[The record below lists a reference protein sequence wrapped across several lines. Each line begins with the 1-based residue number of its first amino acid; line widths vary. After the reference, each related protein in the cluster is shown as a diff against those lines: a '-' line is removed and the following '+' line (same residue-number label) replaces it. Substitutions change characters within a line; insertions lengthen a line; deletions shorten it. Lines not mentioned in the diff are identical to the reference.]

1 MTKPNKF
8 AALAEI
14 TSRTATAVP
23 NGRRSGGKRSNPEYR
38 LSTVYLRK
46 KSHKDA
52 VAILHDKGEGDFSD
66 LMQELL
72 EEWVGKQKK

>member
-1 MTKPNKF
+1 MTNKF

-14 TSRTATAVP
+14 TSRSAATAVVP
-23 NGRRSGGKRSNPEYR
+23 NGRRSGGKRSNPDYR
-38 LSTVYLRK
+38 LSTVYLKK

-52 VAILHDKGEGDFSD
+52 VAILHDKGDGDFSD